1 MKNSKIIELLKKGN
15 FVVPLSLFQLR
26 DKFDISF
33 PEFIFLI
40 YLTNLGSQFIFDPS
54 RLSKDLNLTLEEVL
68 SYIDNLT
75 EKNYISLEVI
85 KNDKNVMEEYVILD
99 LFYEKL
105 TNILIADMNQEKIE
119 EEKNSNI
126 FEIIEKEFARPLTSM
141 EYEIISAWLEDGT
154 REDLIIEALKE
165 AVYSGVCNLRYI
177 DKIIFEWS
185 KKGIRTPEDVQN
197 NRLKFRKNQEK
208 KEKLELFEYDWF
220 EDGEDEE
227 NSVD

>member
-1 MKNSKIIELLKKGN
+1 MKSSKVVELLKKGN

-26 DKFDISF
+26 DKFNISF
-33 PEFIFLI
+33 DVFIFLI
-40 YLTNLGSQFIFDPS
+40 YLTNLGSQFTFDPA
-54 RLSKDLNLTLEEVL
+54 RLANNLHLTLQEVL
-68 SYIDNLT
+68 SYIDELS
-75 EKNYISLEVI
+75 EKNYISLDVI
-85 KNDKNVMEEYVILD
+85 KNDKNVMEEYIVLD

-105 TNILIADMNQEKIE
+105 TNMLIADINQEKME

-126 FEIIEKEFARPLTSM
+126 FELIEKEFARPLTSM

-154 REDLIIEALKE
+154 SEELIIEALKE

-177 DKIIFEWS
+177 DKIIYEWS
-185 KKGIRTPEDVQN
+185 KKGIKTANDVAN
-197 NRLKFRKNQEK
+197 NRLKFKEKQEK

-227 NSVD
+227 D